1 MSRRR
6 YFNRGRSMVVG
17 AVAACAVVSATAG
30 VTLIQGQAAGTFT
43 KPNWVLQIG
52 QQGSAF
58 VYPWGM
64 AWDSTTDTM
73 LTSDYNNW
81 QVRRFTPGGSLAGT
95 YSSKAALGGQQPYG
109 VAVDQ
114 STGDFVVDDLE
125 GYLRY
130 SPTGTLLNS
139 VSTAAEHAFYA
150 PFIAISPTNED
161 VYVVQSTGLDLSG
174 ANVVLMYDKNDNFLS
189 EFGTNGT
196 SCSGG
201 QFGLIR
207 GVDVDASGNVYI
219 NDVSNNCVQIFSA
232 TGTFERSFSTKAGLP
247 TNEQTSSNTRGLT
260 VDRTSN
266 IVYIA
271 DSAKQREE
279 AFSTAGKFLGIIGT
293 PGSDCSGNGQLDG
306 PRDAAV
312 GPDGTVY
319 VSDYTCF
326 TIDAFNSIVAST
338 NPGQFIKPIPNPT
351 IPPPAGGLNQAVGVG
366 VSQDGTS
373 VFVTDTFNQRV
384 QEFDGM
390 GSSTPGAFVQ
400 MWGSRQPVLND
411 MCAMDYPRG
420 ASVDPVNGN
429 LWINDT
435 RSGYI
440 KAYAP
445 GGNTNG
451 TLACATPSSATV
463 SAVTVFGGQVQVG
476 SCVSCSPGKFFY
488 SRGIFVGGPKDDVY
502 VTDSSNGRL
511 QVLTQSGSEISG
523 FPVKCGTVGR
533 NPAGYNGCTGVSADS
548 SGNVYAASINE
559 GVVDVFNSSGKLLR
573 TIGAT
578 APGGRLGQPF
588 DTALSPD
595 GSILY
600 VSEVKNNR
608 ISEFNPATG
617 AFIGSWGAK
626 GTAHGDFNQPM
637 CLAVD
642 AAGNIYVNDF
652 GNDRIEVFTP

>member
-1 MSRRR
+1 M
-6 YFNRGRSMVVG
+6 
-17 AVAACAVVSATAG
+17 
-30 VTLIQGQAAGTFT
+30 
-43 KPNWVLQIG
+43 
-52 QQGSAF
+52 
-58 VYPWGM
+58 
-64 AWDSTTDTM
+64 
-73 LTSDYNNW
+73 
-81 QVRRFTPGGSLAGT
+81 
-95 YSSKAALGGQQPYG
+95 
-109 VAVDQ
+109 
-114 STGDFVVDDLE
+114 
-125 GYLRY
+125 
-130 SPTGTLLNS
+130 
-139 VSTAAEHAFYA
+139 
-150 PFIAISPTNED
+150 
-161 VYVVQSTGLDLSG
+161 
-174 ANVVLMYDKNDNFLS
+174 
-189 EFGTNGT
+189 
-196 SCSGG
+196 
-201 QFGLIR
+201 
-207 GVDVDASGNVYI
+207 
-219 NDVSNNCVQIFSA
+219 
-232 TGTFERSFSTKAGLP
+232 
-247 TNEQTSSNTRGLT
+247 
-260 VDRTSN
+260 
-266 IVYIA
+266 VYIA
-271 DSAKQREE
+271 NSAKQREE
-279 AFSTAGKFLGIIGT
+279 AFSATTGKFLGIIGT
-293 PGSDCSGNGQLDG
+293 PGNDCSGGGQIDG

-338 NPGQFIKPIPNPT
+338 NPGKFIQPIPNPT

-366 VSQDGTS
+366 VSQDGKS

-384 QEFDGM
+384 QEFDGLS
-390 GSSTPGAFVQ
+390 SSTPGAFVQ

-420 ASVDPVNGN
+420 ASVDPTNGN

-440 KAYAP
+440 KAYTP
-445 GGNTNG
+445 GGNSNG

-463 SAVTVFGGQVQVG
+463 SALTVFGGQVQTG
-476 SCVSCSPGKFFY
+476 TCISCSPGKFFY

-511 QVLTQSGSEISG
+511 QVLTQSGSEVAG
-523 FPVKCGTVGR
+523 FPVKCGTVGH

-548 SGNVYAASINE
+548 AGNVYAASINE
-559 GVVDVFNSSGKLLR
+559 GVIDVFSSSGKLLR

-578 APGGRLGQPF
+578 APGGKLGQPF

-608 ISEFNPATG
+608 ISEFNPTTG
-617 AFIGSWGAK
+617 AFIGSWGTK

-652 GNDRIEVFTP
+652 GNSRIEVFTP

>member
-1 MSRRR
+1 MSRRG

-17 AVAACAVVSATAG
+17 AVAACAIVSATAG
-30 VTLIQGQAAGTFT
+30 VTLIQGQAAGAFT
-43 KPNWVLQIG
+43 KPTWVLQIG
-52 QQGSAF
+52 QAGSAF

-64 AWDSTTDTM
+64 AWDPTSGTI

-81 QVRRFTPGGSLAGT
+81 QVRRFTPSGSLAGT

-109 VAVDQ
+109 VAVDPV
-114 STGDFVVDDLE
+114 TDNFVVDDLE

-130 SPTGTLLNS
+130 SSTGTLIRT
-139 VSTAAEHAFYA
+139 VTTFAEHAFYA
-150 PFIAISPTNED
+150 PFIAISPTNEN
-161 VYVVQSTGLDLSG
+161 VYVVQSNGLDPSG
-174 ANVVLMYDKNDNFLS
+174 LNAVLIFDKNDNFLRQ
-189 EFGTNGT
+189 FGSTGK
-196 SCSGG
+196 SCGSA

-207 GVDVDASGNVYI
+207 GVDVDSAGNVYI
-219 NDVSNNCVQIFSA
+219 NDVSNNCAQVFSA
-232 TGTFERSFSTKAGLP
+232 AGTFERFFSTKAGLP
-247 TNEQTSSNTRGLT
+247 TNEQTSTNTRGLT
-260 VDRTSN
+260 IDRSSN

-271 DSAKQREE
+271 DSAKQRVE

-293 PGSDCSGNGQLDG
+293 PGNDCSGNGQIDG

-326 TIDAFNSIVAST
+326 TIDAFNSILASK
-338 NPGQFIKPIPNPT
+338 NPGAFINPIPNPT

-366 VSQDGTS
+366 VSQDGQS

-384 QEFDGM
+384 QEFDGL
-390 GSSTPGAFVQ
+390 SNSTPGAFVQ

-420 ASVDPVNGN
+420 ASVDPKNGN

-440 KAYAP
+440 KAYTP
-445 GGNTNG
+445 TGNSNG

-463 SAVTVFGGQVQVG
+463 SARTVFGGQVQVG
-476 SCVSCSPGKFFY
+476 TCVSCSPGKFFY
-488 SRGIFVGGPKDDVY
+488 SRGIFVGGPSDDVY

-511 QVLTQSGSEISG
+511 QVLTQSGTEISG
-523 FPVKCGTVGR
+523 FPVKCGTVGS
-533 NPAGYNGCTGVSADS
+533 NPAGYNGCSGVVADS
-548 SGNVYAASINE
+548 VGNVYAAVVSQ
-559 GVVDVFNSSGKLLR
+559 GVVDVFSSSGKLLR

-578 APGGRLGQPF
+578 APGGKLGQPF
-588 DTALSPD
+588 DTALSPN
-595 GSILY
+595 GNILY
-600 VSEVKNNR
+600 VSELKNNR
-608 ISEFNPATG
+608 ISEFNPTTG
-617 AFIGSWGAK
+617 AFIGSWGTK

-637 CLAVD
+637 GLAVD